1 MPVNIT
7 IKGIPDDL
15 HKKLKEQAAANHR
28 SINGEILYV
37 IENGIRRKLFET
49 PEPAPLLPKMNYRI
63 TNEEIDQ
70 WKRKAADEIR
80 DVHRF
85 TITNEQIDEW
95 KNEGRE

>member
-15 HKKLKEQAAANHR
+15 HQSLKEQAAANHR
-28 SINGEILYV
+28 SLNGEILFV

-49 PEPAPLLPKMNYRI
+49 SAPAPLPPIIMR
-63 TNEEIDQ
+63 E
-70 WKRKAADEIR
+70 AADEIR

-95 KNEGRE
+95 KREGRE

>member
-15 HKKLKEQAAANHR
+15 HKKLKEQAGANHR

-49 PEPAPLLPKMNYRI
+49 PMPAPLPPKLNYRI
-63 TNEEIDQ
+63 TNEEIDR
-70 WKRKAADEIR
+70 WKR
-80 DVHRF
+80 
-85 TITNEQIDEW
+85 
-95 KNEGRE
+95 EGRE